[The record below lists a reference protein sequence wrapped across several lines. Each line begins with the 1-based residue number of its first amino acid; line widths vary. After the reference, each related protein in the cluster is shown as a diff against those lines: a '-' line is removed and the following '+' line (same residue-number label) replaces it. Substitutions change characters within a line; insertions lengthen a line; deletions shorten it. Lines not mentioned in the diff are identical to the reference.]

1 MRKLLYGQFT
11 SVVMHS
17 IVEAL
22 IEEMEIE
29 EDLLRWNYQPNVH
42 LDLGKHAAQSL
53 IKAENH

>member
-1 MRKLLYGQFT
+1 MLYGQFT